1 MKKQATTPFASLNNK
16 PLEALST
23 QVKETI
29 AYEKARIF
37 SAVDLWNIQRRGRTM
52 VSRRNFAF

>member
-16 PLEALST
+16 QLEALST

>member
-16 PLEALST
+16 QLEALST

-37 SAVDLWNIQRRGRTM
+37 STVDLWNIQRRGRTM

>member
-16 PLEALST
+16 QLETLST

-52 VSRRNFAF
+52 VSRRNFTF

>member
-16 PLEALST
+16 QLEALST

-37 SAVDLWNIQRRGRTM
+37 SAVDLWNI
-52 VSRRNFAF
+52 

>member
-16 PLEALST
+16 QLEALST
-23 QVKETI
+23 QVKETL
-29 AYEKARIF
+29 AFEKARIF
-37 SAVDLWNIQRRGRTM
+37 SAVDLWNIQRRSRTM

>member
-1 MKKQATTPFASLNNK
+1 MKKKATTPFASLNNK
-16 PLEALST
+16 QLEALST